1 MKDRLMLLAEMGLG
15 SRLNRLSGQFMKE
28 IQLTYDHYNID
39 FDPYLFPIF
48 KVVIDEKVTTTSF
61 IQEVLQYT
69 QPAITHA
76 LKKLS
81 DKGLIDSREDDLD
94 KRKKLF
100 FLTRTGKKAHK
111 RMVPLWKEMEEQV
124 RQLTHFESKSLSEH
138 LTEVEGKLKKKPLS
152 ELIVE
157 NLQHQNITI

>member
-1 MKDRLMLLAEMGLG
+1 MKDRLVLLAEMGLG

-28 IQLTYDHYNID
+28 IQLTYDHYHID

-48 KVVIDEKVTTTSF
+48 KVIIDEKVTTTSY
-61 IQEVLQYT
+61 IQEALQYT

-81 DKGLIDSREDDLD
+81 DKGLIDSREDESD

-100 FLTRTGKKAHK
+100 FLTKTGKKAHK
-111 RMVPLWKEMEEQV
+111 RMVPLWKEMEKQV
-124 RQLTHFESKSLSEH
+124 TLLTHFESESLSQH
-138 LTEVEGKLKKKPLS
+138 LTAVEAKLKKRPLS

-157 NLQHQNITI
+157 NLRHQSITI